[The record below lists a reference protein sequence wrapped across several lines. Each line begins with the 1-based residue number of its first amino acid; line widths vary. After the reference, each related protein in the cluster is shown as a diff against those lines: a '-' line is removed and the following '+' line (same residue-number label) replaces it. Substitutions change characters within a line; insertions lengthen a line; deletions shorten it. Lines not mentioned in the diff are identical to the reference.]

1 MFVFGLAL
9 GYGILE
15 FVKLWEGDQLYDNAP
30 VAMSCVEEPSQMVSI
45 PWTFTDGNIFTE
57 IAIESVI
64 THPLLSV
71 IST

>member
-9 GYGILE
+9 GYGMLE

-45 PWTFTDGNIFTE
+45 P
-57 IAIESVI
+57 
-64 THPLLSV
+64 
-71 IST
+71 